1 MGGEDVLEVFKG
13 KISDC
18 ISMVGLMGPK
28 DRISAVE
35 IWNEISE
42 KLQEV
47 INHSVEEI
55 DRLELEF
62 ENKSTDFDVSSQ
74 PSSNISS
81 SISKEHTYNFVIK
94 DGEKVPPAGDNDS
107 TVRTGES
114 SVVLSHIDGQTII
127 LSSSFD
133 DIKTNSDLVTSDG
146 GEEEEL
152 VMTDLSGQVLI
163 VSEGEETMTVTGGDG
178 VQHKVL
184 QLEVKDL
191 EKTGEESDDPE
202 EKITPEM
209 ASVSTVTVDENPLP
223 VDESAHKVS
232 ISKSDGTVDTMYQ
245 CEICEKTSTT
255 AASLTSHRW
264 QHTKPFQC
272 EHQQCQARFASKGN
286 LVIHRRRHT
295 GDRPYDCNLC
305 DAKFTTKGN
314 LKRHIQSHSGVK
326 PWACS
331 QCDGR
336 FTEKKS
342 LKIHMRKH
350 TGERPYVCKFCGKRF
365 AQTSILKSHLA
376 MHLDKR
382 AHLCD
387 LCGRS
392 FRQKS
397 QLRLH
402 TQRHT
407 GVRKFDCIYCESKF
421 ITKADLD
428 RHIKSHLGTRDFSC
442 QLCDKTFTRQQT
454 LNEHLNRHYGI
465 KPFECKICNKT
476 FSEMSTVY
484 KHLKTHEK
492 GEKLVEDQI
501 IIHQLPAGDNINEL
515 TDVDNDL
522 IDDVV
527 IDIGDKINNYIN
539 IENTTLT
546 SNGNKFCPIFRL

>member
-13 KISDC
+13 KISEC

-28 DRISAVE
+28 ERISAVE

-62 ENKSTDFDVSSQ
+62 ENKSPEPVVNSQ
-74 PSSNISS
+74 HDSNITT

-94 DGEKVPPAGDNDS
+94 DDEKVPPADEENP
-107 TVRTGES
+107 TVRAGEN

-133 DIKTNSDLVTSDG
+133 DMKTNSDLVSCEG

-163 VSEGEETMTVTGGDG
+163 VSEGEETMTVRAEGG

-184 QLEVKDL
+184 QLEVKDV
-191 EKTGEESDDPE
+191 EQPGEESEDNE

-209 ASVSTVTVDENPLP
+209 ASVSTVTVDENPPP

-232 ISKSDGTVDTMYQ
+232 ISKCDGTVETVYQ

-272 EHQQCQARFASKGN
+272 EHQHCKARFASKGN

-305 DAKFTTKGN
+305 EAKFTTKGN

-326 PWACS
+326 PWACN

-407 GVRKFDCIYCESKF
+407 GIRKFDCIYCESKF

-442 QLCDKTFTRQQT
+442 ELCSKTFTRQQT

-501 IIHQLPAGDNINEL
+501 IIHQLPAAANINEL

-527 IDIGDKINNYIN
+527 INIGDKINNYIN
-539 IENTTLT
+539 IENITE
-546 SNGNKFCPIFRL
+546 NQN

>member
-1 MGGEDVLEVFKG
+1 MMGNEAEDVLEVFKG
-13 KISDC
+13 KISEC

-47 INHSVEEI
+47 INHSVEEM
-55 DRLELEF
+55 DRLELELSRKAEF
-62 ENKSTDFDVSSQ
+62 EASSLST
-74 PSSNISS
+74 
-81 SISKEHTYNFVIK
+81 SISKEHTYNFVVK
-94 DGEKVPPAGDNDS
+94 DEDKLPDPPDTHAENKLQ
-107 TVRTGES
+107 S

-127 LSSSFD
+127 LSS
-133 DIKTNSDLVTSDG
+133 DLINCDTGQEQQDEEE
-146 GEEEEL
+146 GEEEEEEDL

-163 VSEGEETMTVTGGDG
+163 VSESEGLEAGGDC

-184 QLEVKDL
+184 QLEVNQVENNL
-191 EKTGEESDDPE
+191 QPTEEDEAE

-209 ASVSTVTVDENPLP
+209 ASVSTVTVDENPAP
-223 VDESAHKVS
+223 VDESRHKVS
-232 ISKSDGTVDTMYQ
+232 ISREDGSLETLYQ
-245 CEICEKTSTT
+245 CEVCEKTFST

-272 EHQQCQARFASKGN
+272 EHDKCKARFASKGN

-326 PWACS
+326 PWACT

-350 TGERPYVCKFCGKRF
+350 TGERPYVCKFCNKRF

-382 AHLCD
+382 SHLCD

-402 TQRHT
+402 TQRHS
-407 GVRKFDCIYCESKF
+407 GIRKFDCVYCESKF

-428 RHIKSHLGTRDFSC
+428 RHVKSHLGTRDFAC
-442 QLCDKTFTRQQT
+442 QLCSKTFTRQQT
-454 LNEHLNRHYGI
+454 LNEHLNRHYGL
-465 KPFECKICNKT
+465 KPFECKICKKT

-492 GEKLVEDQI
+492 GEKMVEDQI
-501 IIHQLPAGDNINEL
+501 IIHELPAAANISQL
-515 TDVDNDL
+515 TDVSNDL

-527 IDIGDKINNYIN
+527 INIGDKINNYIN
-539 IENTTLT
+539 IENITETQ
-546 SNGNKFCPIFRL
+546 N

>member
-1 MGGEDVLEVFKG
+1 MGGEAQDVLEVFKG
-13 KISDC
+13 KISEC

-62 ENKSTDFDVSSQ
+62 SNKTEFETSCETNSLST
-74 PSSNISS
+74 

-94 DGEKVPPAGDNDS
+94 DEDKLPAGEDNNDES
-107 TVRTGES
+107 SPASKMPS

-127 LSSSFD
+127 LSS
-133 DIKTNSDLVTSDG
+133 DLINCDTTQEQQEG
-146 GEEEEL
+146 NEEEEEEGEEEEL

-163 VSEGEETMTVTGGDG
+163 VSESEGLETGGDSL
-178 VQHKVL
+178 QHKVL
-184 QLEVKDL
+184 QLAVSDL
-191 EKTGEESDDPE
+191 ENNLEASDDVE

-209 ASVSTVTVDENPLP
+209 ASITTVTVDENPAP
-223 VDESAHKVS
+223 VDETRHKVS
-232 ISKSDGTVDTMYQ
+232 ISKPDGSVETLYQ
-245 CEICEKTSTT
+245 CEVCNKTFST

-272 EHQQCQARFASKGN
+272 EHDKCKARFASKGN

-326 PWACS
+326 PWACT

-382 AHLCD
+382 SHLCD

-407 GVRKFDCIYCESKF
+407 GIRKFDCVYCESKF

-428 RHIKSHLGTRDFSC
+428 RHVKSHLGTRDFAC
-442 QLCDKTFTRQQT
+442 QLCSKSFTRQQT
-454 LNEHLNRHYGI
+454 LNEHLNRHYGL
-465 KPFECKICNKT
+465 KPFECKICRKT

-492 GEKLVEDQI
+492 GEKIVEDQI
-501 IIHQLPAGDNINEL
+501 IIHELPVAANINEL
-515 TDVDNDL
+515 TDVSNDL

-527 IDIGDKINNYIN
+527 INIGDKINNYIN
-539 IENTTLT
+539 IENITETQ
-546 SNGNKFCPIFRL
+546 N